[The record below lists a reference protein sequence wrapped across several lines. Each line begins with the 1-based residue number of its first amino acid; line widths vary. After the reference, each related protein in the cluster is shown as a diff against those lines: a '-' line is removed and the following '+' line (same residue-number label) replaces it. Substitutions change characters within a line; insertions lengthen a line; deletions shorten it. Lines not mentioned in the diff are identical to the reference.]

1 VAVFEVDPWDLV
13 ETVRER
19 LLALDCDLA
28 NAPTSW
34 VARKGFSKEHSV
46 RARS

>member
-1 VAVFEVDPWDLV
+1 MFEVDPWDLV
-13 ETVRER
+13 ETVREG
-19 LLALDCDLA
+19 LLVLGCDLA

-34 VARKGFSKEHSV
+34 VARKGFAKDHSD